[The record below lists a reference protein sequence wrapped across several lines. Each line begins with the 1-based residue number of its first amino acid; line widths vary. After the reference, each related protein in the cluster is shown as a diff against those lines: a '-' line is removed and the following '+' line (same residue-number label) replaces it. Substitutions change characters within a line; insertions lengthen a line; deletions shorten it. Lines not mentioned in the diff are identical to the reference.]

1 MAKSKDETFMEG
13 QATEDRAAAKAKHVD
28 DGLQAV
34 AEMIDRMKKGVAYA
48 KAVHDFETKLAVL
61 NEVADTASAVRD
73 DARRSV
79 RNAKGE
85 NRNVQEA

>member
-1 MAKSKDETFMEG
+1 MAKNTETFMDEK
-13 QATEDRAAAKAKHVD
+13 ANEDRAATKAKHVD

-48 KAVHDFETKLAVL
+48 KAVHDFDTKLAVL

-73 DARRSV
+73 DARRAV

-85 NRNVQEA
+85 TRNAQTD

>member
-1 MAKSKDETFMEG
+1 MAKRDETFMEG
-13 QATEDRAAAKAKHVD
+13 QATEDRAAAKAKHID

-34 AEMIDRMKKGVAYA
+34 SEMVDRMKKGIAYA
-48 KAVHDFETKLAVL
+48 RAVHDFDTKLAVL

-79 RNAKGE
+79 RSAKGE
-85 NRNVQEA
+85 SRNVQEG